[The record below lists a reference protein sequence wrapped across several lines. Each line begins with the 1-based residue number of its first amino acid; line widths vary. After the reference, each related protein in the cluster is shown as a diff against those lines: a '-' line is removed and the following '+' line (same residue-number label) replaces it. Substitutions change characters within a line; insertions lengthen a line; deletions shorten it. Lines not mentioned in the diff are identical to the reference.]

1 MNLVGIS
8 QKILIV
14 SAVLNSVVTTLA
26 FFYLII
32 NGGVG

>member
-14 SAVLNSVVTTLA
+14 SAVLNTVITTLA
-26 FFYLII
+26 FFYLVI
-32 NGGVG
+32 NGGIG

>member
-1 MNLVGIS
+1 MNLASIS

-14 SAVLNSVVTTLA
+14 SAVLNTLVTTLA

-32 NGGVG
+32 KGCVG

>member
-8 QKILIV
+8 QKIMIA
-14 SAVLNSVVTTLA
+14 SAVLNTAVTTLA
-26 FFYLII
+26 FFYLVI